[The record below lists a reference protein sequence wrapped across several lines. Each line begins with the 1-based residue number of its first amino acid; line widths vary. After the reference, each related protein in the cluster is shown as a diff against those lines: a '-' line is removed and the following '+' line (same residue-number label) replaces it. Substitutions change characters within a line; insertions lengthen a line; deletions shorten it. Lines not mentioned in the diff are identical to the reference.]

1 MMFISLF
8 RVSETYEIE
17 FSVMYNCEK
26 ERMGKLIFLN
36 LSTLESTSKST
47 FLYNFEIQRQKQR
60 KNAIDLLPFVGA
72 DAISS

>member
-8 RVSETYEIE
+8 RVSETYEIK

-47 FLYNFEIQRQKQR
+47 FCILISKFKD
-60 KNAIDLLPFVGA
+60 KNKGKMLLVFCLL
-72 DAISS
+72 

>member
-1 MMFISLF
+1 MFISLF
-8 RVSETYEIE
+8 RVSETYEIK

-36 LSTLESTSKST
+36 LRRCLLQNQH
-47 FLYNFEIQRQKQR
+47 FCIHNFESQRQKQR

>member
-8 RVSETYEIE
+8 RVSETNEIE

-36 LSTLESTSKST
+36 LSTLEFTSKST